1 MEGDLIKNRIHK
13 PEKRQDIEEEHDA
26 NFSIESGPF

>member
-1 MEGDLIKNRIHK
+1 MEGDLIKNRIQK

-26 NFSIESGPF
+26 DWIVNF